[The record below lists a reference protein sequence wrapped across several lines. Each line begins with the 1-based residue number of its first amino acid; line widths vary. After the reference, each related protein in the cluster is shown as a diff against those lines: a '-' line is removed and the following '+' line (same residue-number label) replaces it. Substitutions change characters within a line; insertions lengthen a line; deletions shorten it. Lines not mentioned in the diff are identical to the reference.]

1 MTETTATV
9 TEIEAAGGHMMM
21 LEGTLSRA
29 SFVSNTRSLLPF
41 PWDNASPA
49 ALRDR
54 SFDPPP
60 FVRGPRPPMRG
71 GMATE
76 SAKLGLPGAARPG
89 ELFGILHVR
98 LCLTVVRVAWRPLNV
113 TLR

>member
-1 MTETTATV
+1 
-9 TEIEAAGGHMMM
+9 
-21 LEGTLSRA
+21 
-29 SFVSNTRSLLPF
+29 
-41 PWDNASPA
+41 
-49 ALRDR
+49 
-54 SFDPPP
+54 
-60 FVRGPRPPMRG
+60 MRG